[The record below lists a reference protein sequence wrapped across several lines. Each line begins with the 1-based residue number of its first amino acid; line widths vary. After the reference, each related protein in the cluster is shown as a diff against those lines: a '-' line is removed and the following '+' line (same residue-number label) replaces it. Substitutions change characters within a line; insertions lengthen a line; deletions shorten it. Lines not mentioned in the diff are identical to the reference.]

1 MSDGDTFD
9 DDLFKLALKK
19 ARKAG
24 IEVVGIGV
32 ESKAM
37 QDYVDK
43 DEYVYVNRVSDLPSQ
58 FFTVLRDKLI
68 RGRI

>member
-1 MSDGDTFD
+1 M
-9 DDLFKLALKK
+9 
-19 ARKAG
+19 
-24 IEVVGIGV
+24 